1 MLDKDTILPKTLFL
15 FIWHFLREYKS
26 AVIVYVALA
35 IVAGFWG
42 PFNSMLIKQVINLL
56 PNVTGGDIS
65 ILIVPAILIVVNF
78 IVFIISLGEELLT
91 SELNLSL

>member
-1 MLDKDTILPKTLFL
+1 VVDEDKPLPKTLFP
-15 FIWHFLREYKS
+15 FIWHFLREYKA

-56 PNVTGGDIS
+56 PNVSGGYLNFNSTGDTYR
-65 ILIVPAILIVVNF
+65 
-78 IVFIISLGEELLT
+78 GEFYRI
-91 SELNLSL
+91 

>member
-1 MLDKDTILPKTLFL
+1 MVDKDKTLPKTLFP

-56 PNVTGGDIS
+56 PSVTGGDIS
-65 ILIVPAILIVVNF
+65 ILILPAILIVRKF
-78 IVFIISLGEELLT
+78 HFSFLQT
-91 SELNLSL
+91 ACHRKTTQF